1 VLGIHGVGRGG
12 ADYYL
17 SDLGRELPVEG
28 GARWA
33 GRGLGL
39 SGPISP
45 EGLRRLLE
53 GRHPVTDRP
62 IGSSRVKV
70 AAFDLTFSAPKSAS
84 VLFALGGTDAAR
96 TVVSAHEAAVAG
108 ALAYL
113 EQHGVT
119 AVRRDGPERVVIPTT
134 GMVAGQ
140 FTHAVSRSG
149 DPHLHSHVVMANL
162 VHGADG
168 RWSACDR
175 RGLDAHRQAA
185 SSLYEA
191 HLRAG
196 LVETMGVCW
205 TAPPLGR
212 SAEIAG
218 VPPELLGA
226 FSSRGA
232 DIRRRVHE
240 TGARSAWGRRV
251 AWAATRPAKTRGLD
265 HADAALE
272 WRRRAHEAGGSIEL
286 DVRRDRPGV
295 LDEHR
300 VAATLSVTPH
310 GGAHRR
316 DVVAAFAGGA
326 RDGVVADSA
335 DRLVAFWVP
344 SEGVGVAE
352 PLRQRR
358 DALPRAHHLRAL
370 GPRPVDPVEHEVWVG
385 AAQTIEA
392 YRERWGVQRSA
403 AEPLGVGRDA
413 LAALPTARLADH
425 LTTLRQIDVARVR
438 LGRRDPV
445 AVELD
450 RGLGLGR

>member
-1 VLGIHGVGRGG
+1 MLGIHGIGRGG

-33 GRGLGL
+33 GTGLGL
-39 SGPISP
+39 EGPVSAD
-45 EGLRRLLE
+45 GLRRLLQ

-62 IGSSRVKV
+62 IGSTRVKV

-96 TVVSAHEAAVAG
+96 TVVAAHEAAVAG

-119 AVRRDGPERVVIPTT
+119 AVRRDGPERIVIPTG

-175 RGLDAHRQAA
+175 RGLDAHRRAA
-185 SSLYEA
+185 SALYEA

-196 LVETMGVCW
+196 LAETMGVRW

-212 SAEIAG
+212 TGEIAG
-218 VPPELLGA
+218 IPPELLGA

-240 TGARSAWGRRV
+240 TGARSARGRRV
-251 AWAATRPAKTRGLD
+251 AWAGTRPAKTGGLD
-265 HADAALE
+265 YADAARD

-286 DVRRDRPGV
+286 DVRRGHPGV
-295 LDEHR
+295 LDEHC

-316 DVVAAFAGGA
+316 DVVAAFASGA

-335 DRLVAFWVP
+335 DRLVAFWMP
-344 SEGVGVAE
+344 PGGLGVAE
-352 PLRQRR
+352 PLHQRH
-358 DALPRAHHLRAL
+358 DALARAHHLHAL

-392 YRERWGVQRSA
+392 YRERWGVQRSSV
-403 AEPLGVGRDA
+403 ETLGVGRDR
-413 LAALPTARLADH
+413 LAALPAARLADH
-425 LTTLRQIDVARVR
+425 LSTLRQIDVARVR
-438 LGRRDPV
+438 LGRRDPA
-445 AVELD
+445 AVELA
-450 RGLGLGR
+450 RGVGLGR